1 MGVNIGK
8 KVRKGFEPYGFYRK
22 DDKIINYAFSTPT
35 TQPLLERYH
44 MTLRAMYNAISGLQS
59 DSSWMD
65 VIGNNIANVNTLAY
79 KYSRAEF
86 ATQFSQSLSSG
97 NGANPLTG
105 QGGTDPVEIGTGTRL
120 ETIQT
125 IFNQGVIQNTG
136 NSLDVAIDGQGFLA
150 VKNGDQTYYT
160 RAGNLTID
168 GQGYLVDSNGDHVQ
182 GFNAVNSIT
191 QEQINAQTPAVF
203 EGGIEIAAP
212 APSLWVTSDSLK
224 LNNTDPTQIQDI
236 RLDTQMTLL
245 PKATTEVTFQGNL
258 DSWQQAN
265 QPGGVLDLYPIQ
277 GPTLPVA
284 FSMALINFFDP
295 PLNNAI
301 DTRRMQTTVNP
312 LPGSDY
318 SLQQVNGLSTQEPGY
333 TQIEPLLNG
342 FIPLSAAIAGQGNYA
357 WEQSP
362 PLPPA
367 CQSNETVYDSTG
379 NAHTISV
386 LFYQVNDLGTAN
398 PPINPSPLNQA
409 CYVWYAFDTTGGQPI
424 KTANMLGGTGIEEG
438 DFAGQGSYNR
448 TSQDTLYGGDF
459 LWFNTDGSL
468 ASTGGVGGIFPTPA
482 GLATNFE
489 SIPRV
494 YLPLSNLYPPVSPI
508 PTLGAEVM
516 PVSLNFG
523 TAGFLGVGRRDG
535 LFSDAEGSFQV
546 INGVNTYVPNSDV
559 QAVSQDGYPDGTL
572 QSLSFQP
579 DGTLTGSFTNN
590 QQIALAQV
598 ALTQPGNPGGLAQVG
613 TNYFATSANSGPL
626 NTGVAGQNGLGTVRG
641 GSLELSNVD
650 LSLELSNMILAQ
662 RGFDTNAR
670 MMSAVDQT
678 LQVLDNL
685 GQGG

>member
-1 MGVNIGK
+1 
-8 KVRKGFEPYGFYRK
+8 
-22 DDKIINYAFSTPT
+22 
-35 TQPLLERYH
+35 
-44 MTLRAMYNAISGLQS
+44 MYNAISGLQS

-79 KYSRAEF
+79 KSSRVEF

-97 NGANPLTG
+97 NGADPLTG
-105 QGGTDPVEIGTGTRL
+105 EGGTDPAQIGTGTRL

-125 IFNQGVIQNTG
+125 IFNQGAIQSTG
-136 NSLDVAIDGQGFLA
+136 NSLDMAIDGQGFLS

-168 GQGYLVDSNGDHVQ
+168 GQGYLVDANGGHVQ
-182 GFNAVNSIT
+182 GFNATSTIS
-191 QEQINAQTPAVF
+191 QEQINALTPAVF

-212 APSLWVTSDSLK
+212 APNLWITSDSLK
-224 LNNTDPTQIQDI
+224 INNTDPTQIQDI

-245 PKATTEVTFQGNL
+245 PKATTEITFQGNL

-265 QPGGVLDLYPIQ
+265 QPGGVLDMYPPQ

-284 FSMALINFFDP
+284 FSMALIDFFDP

-301 DTRRMQTTVNP
+301 DTRRMQTTVVP
-312 LPGSDY
+312 LPGSNY
-318 SLQQVNGLSTQEPGY
+318 SLQQVNNLSTPEPGY
-333 TQIEPLLNG
+333 TGIEPLLNG

-357 WEQSP
+357 WEQNP
-362 PLPPA
+362 PMPPA

-379 NAHTISV
+379 NQHVISV
-386 LFYQVNDLGTAN
+386 LFYQVNDLGTAV
-398 PPINPSPLNQA
+398 PPINPSPGPNQA
-409 CYVWYAFDTTGGQPI
+409 CYAWYAFDTTGGKPVA
-424 KTANMLGGTGIEEG
+424 TANLLGGTGIEEG

-448 TSQDTLYGGDF
+448 TSPDTLYGGDF

-516 PVSLNFG
+516 AVSLNFG
-523 TAGFLGVGRRDG
+523 AAGFLQVGERNG
-535 LFSDAEGSFQV
+535 LYSDAKGTYQV
-546 INGVNTYVPNSDV
+546 INGVNTYVPDSDV

-572 QSLSFQP
+572 QSLSFQA
-579 DGTLTGSFTNN
+579 DGTLMGSFTND
-590 QQIALAQV
+590 QKIALAQV

-613 TNYFATSANSGPL
+613 TNYFTTSPNSGPL
-626 NTGVAGQNGLGTVRG
+626 NTGIAGQNGLGSVQG

-650 LSLELSNMILAQ
+650 LTVELSNMILAQ

-670 MMSAVDQT
+670 MMSVVDQT
-678 LQVLDNL
+678 LQVLDSL